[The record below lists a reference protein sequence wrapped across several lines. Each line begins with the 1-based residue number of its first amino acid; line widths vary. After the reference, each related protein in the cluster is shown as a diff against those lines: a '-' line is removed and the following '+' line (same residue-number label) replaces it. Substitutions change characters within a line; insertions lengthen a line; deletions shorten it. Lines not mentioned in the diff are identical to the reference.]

1 MRPKTTPGISFKKLI
16 NKEIAVKDAVYN
28 QDLDL
33 YRDTRNGYDTD
44 IQQRLEFLSRFDLE
58 SDIIEHYIKNLDDAV
73 TENPYII
80 SEWCAINEDFRV
92 STRTIDLGTMPD
104 TSIQGDNVPV
114 EPYAIH
120 SPIDLRRLRSFL
132 VEKLCAVLNDGDT
145 LLSLNEAKE
154 YLRDYLHD
162 EDGVS
167 LPDNILITRRAF

>member
-1 MRPKTTPGISFKKLI
+1 M
-16 NKEIAVKDAVYN
+16 
-28 QDLDL
+28 
-33 YRDTRNGYDTD
+33 
-44 IQQRLEFLSRFDLE
+44 
-58 SDIIEHYIKNLDDAV
+58 

-167 LPDNILITRRAF
+167 LPDNILITRRAFFEAVIDYIEEGTPKAVQLKNYHKMEDDRRKTLLGRAKRNSPKTNRRRLA